1 VLTSDARPKE
11 LPVALTSE
19 QILDLIEASRIAGH
33 LSNDQARAASMA
45 LVLEGHEAMLAARM
59 LGNGGDPASVEYLA
73 TGEVSELVAR
83 AHLEGPGVYTDPY
96 AQETGH
102 YLLLCSQSEDES
114 APTPTLRGRIT
125 RAVAGAGLISAGQQ
139 LGQRLAGAGLI
150 SMAADERDLPTVVG
164 LITGEREKIRWLPSA
179 TMTIQGVET
188 RLYASD
194 RGFANAY
201 WQGHK
206 HAATFNVDSL
216 APRDDSDTLVP
227 SMPAGR
233 LCVPGVQAPLPDPS
247 GKAKLRESVISE
259 AKVAS
264 LGRVGPRRVRT
275 MQWA

>member
-1 VLTSDARPKE
+1 M
-11 LPVALTSE
+11 ALTSE

-206 HAATFNVDSL
+206 HAATFNVDKRGDYVAVGCRKGS
-216 APRDDSDTLVP
+216 S
-227 SMPAGR
+227 
-233 LCVPGVQAPLPDPS
+233 
-247 GKAKLRESVISE
+247 LREVGITADKALSAAYGLIFKPEIVSE
-259 AKVAS
+259 ARELAAQ
-264 LGRVGPRRVRT
+264 LRETRP
-275 MQWA
+275 